1 MTVKVK
7 MSSLLRQLAQLAKEP
22 DIIDVS
28 APDPVQCMQ
37 VLVQRFPSLREWVY
51 DSKQGRLLPQVQFF
65 VNGHKLVAQQFTNPL
80 KDGDELLILLAI
92 GGG

>member
-7 MSSLLRQLAQLAKEP
+7 MSSLLRQLAELTKEP

-28 APDPVQCMQ
+28 APDPLQCLQ
-37 VLVQRFPSLREWVY
+37 HLVERFPSLKKWVY
-51 DSKQGRLLPQVQFF
+51 DNKRGKLLPQVQFF
-65 VNGHKLVAQQFTNPL
+65 VNGQKLLTHQFANPL